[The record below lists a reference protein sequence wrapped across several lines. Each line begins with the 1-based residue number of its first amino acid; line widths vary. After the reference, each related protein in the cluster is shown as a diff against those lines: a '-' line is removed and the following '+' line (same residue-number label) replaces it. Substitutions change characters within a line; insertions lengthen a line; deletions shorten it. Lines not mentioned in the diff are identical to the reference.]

1 MHAAPE
7 SDLLPQLAPLD
18 TTSLY
23 IPLRAA
29 VLARLKEAIIND
41 VLKPGMVLRE
51 NAIAIQF
58 SVSRTPVRE
67 AIRMLEQE
75 KLVTLLPGRKI
86 VVSTP
91 DRQDIAEIYDIRL
104 VLETEALRRI
114 TVERSDILG
123 KLRDCVSR
131 SKTAIAN
138 RDSEQLRT
146 INTEFHT
153 VLTSSL
159 ENKRM
164 RHFLESVYDLI
175 YRFRAYS
182 LEDARWAE
190 QGVREHEELV
200 NLLAA
205 GQQDQA
211 IAMLRNHL
219 NHAKDI
225 LMTKFA
231 ASGTK

>member
-1 MHAAPE
+1 MQAAPE
-7 SDLLPQLAPLD
+7 IDFLPQLAPLD
-18 TTSLY
+18 TTSSY
-23 IPLRAA
+23 IPLRVA
-29 VLARLKEAIIND
+29 VLARLKEAIVND

-51 NAIAIQF
+51 NAIATQL

-114 TVERSDILG
+114 TVERTDILT
-123 KLRDCVSR
+123 KLHDCVSR
-131 SKTAIAN
+131 SKRAIADK
-138 RDSEQLRT
+138 DSEKLRT

-153 VLTSSL
+153 LLTSSL
-159 ENKRM
+159 DNKRM

-182 LEDARWAE
+182 LEDERWAE

-200 NLLAA
+200 LLLAA
-205 GQQDQA
+205 GKQDQA
-211 IAMLRNHL
+211 IEMLRNHL
-219 NHAKDI
+219 KQAREI
-225 LMTKFA
+225 LMTKFSA
-231 ASGTK
+231 AGAN